1 MPNLLSMCQ
10 MTVIFLNAVTNL
22 VLHVDED
29 LFMKD
34 VVNKV
39 VFLEIHYISTKL
51 PHLTVDAT

>member
-1 MPNLLSMCQ
+1 MCQ

-34 VVNKV
+34 VNKV

>member
-1 MPNLLSMCQ
+1 MCQ